1 MTREEV
7 FQYAAAR
14 YGTEPAYLWRKY
26 PRYAVLRHDQGK
38 WYGLVVNVS
47 AKTLGLDATD
57 AEQDVLVVKGN
68 PEEIA
73 ILQQSR
79 GFLPAYHMN
88 KRHWITVLLTDPQA
102 ARQVPSLLAESFALT
117 SD

>member
-7 FQYAAAR
+7 FQYAAAQ

-47 AKTLGLDATD
+47 AKTLGLDAAD
-57 AEQDVLVVKGN
+57 AEQDVLVVKGD

-79 GFLPAYHMN
+79 GLPTGIPHEQTPLD
-88 KRHWITVLLTDPQA
+88 HGA
-102 ARQVPSLLAESFALT
+102 ADRPPGGAAGTQPAGGELCP
-117 SD
+117 DQ